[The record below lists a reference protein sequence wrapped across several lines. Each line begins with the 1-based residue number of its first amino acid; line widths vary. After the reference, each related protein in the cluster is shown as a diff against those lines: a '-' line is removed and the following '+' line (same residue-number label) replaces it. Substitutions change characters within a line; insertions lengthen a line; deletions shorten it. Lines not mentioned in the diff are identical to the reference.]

1 MKKTGRNAGFFVVY
15 KLYIKSKE
23 GDILIKKSIRLLL
36 VGVLLT
42 VFAAGG
48 ALASAKFNDVGDYWA
63 TEAIKWA
70 AEKGVVEG
78 YPDGTFRPTNYV
90 TEAEFAAILARYVV
104 NTDKD
109 FISQRQPGKH
119 WAQSIY
125 DELRRWE
132 LPLNGYTNDII
143 KDTVITR
150 GDVARVIAAKNG
162 FNLDERQAVYYMY
175 ENDLSNGMI
184 PNRMTFDSY
193 GADQP
198 LQRDQ
203 ITQFM
208 KLLNSK
214 GYTTFLG
221 EPSPKGNAGPADII
235 GIVDVPKSDAE
246 ITDDMFDEL
255 AKEKGI
261 ENPKMSEWEKLAKSG
276 GITSESQLT
285 PEVVEIV
292 REKGV
297 DFPRD
302 DWKVLDNDKDYE
314 GYKKAIEY
322 DLRNVAKVG
331 NVPIVVSRNLFCES
345 NDWVKHKNFIVIVNG
360 RQSWIVNV
368 GKLGNEYR
376 VYDAGVLVEDIFK
389 N

>member
-1 MKKTGRNAGFFVVY
+1 M
-15 KLYIKSKE
+15 
-23 GDILIKKSIRLLL
+23 IKKSIRLLL

-78 YPDGTFRPTNYV
+78 YPDGTFRPTNHV

-235 GIVDVPKSDAE
+235 GNDNLIAINNALMVDLTGQICSEAIGHSQYSSTGGQLDFVRGARMSKGGKAFICLPSTHMANGVKKSNIMLNLTPGTAVTVPRADAQYIVTEYGIADVANKTISERAKE
-246 ITDDMFDEL
+246 IIKIAHPDFRDEL
-255 AKEKGI
+255 TKQAMEAR
-261 ENPKMSEWEKLAKSG
+261 L
-276 GITSESQLT
+276 
-285 PEVVEIV
+285 IV
-292 REKGV
+292 
-297 DFPRD
+297 
-302 DWKVLDNDKDYE
+302 
-314 GYKKAIEY
+314 
-322 DLRNVAKVG
+322 
-331 NVPIVVSRNLFCES
+331 
-345 NDWVKHKNFIVIVNG
+345 
-360 RQSWIVNV
+360 
-368 GKLGNEYR
+368 
-376 VYDAGVLVEDIFK
+376 
-389 N
+389 

>member
-1 MKKTGRNAGFFVVY
+1 MPVFL
-15 KLYIKSKE
+15 LYIKSKE

-48 ALASAKFNDVGDYWA
+48 AMASAKFNDVGDYWA

-78 YPDGTFRPTNYV
+78 YPDGTFRPTNHV

-235 GIVDVPKSDAE
+235 GIVDVPKPDAE

-255 AKEKGI
+255 AKEKGVT
-261 ENPKMSEWEKLAKSG
+261 NPSQAQQQWERLAKSG

-345 NDWVKHKNFIVIVNG
+345 NDWAKDKNFIVIVNG

>member
-1 MKKTGRNAGFFVVY
+1 
-15 KLYIKSKE
+15 LYIKSKE

-48 ALASAKFNDVGDYWA
+48 AMASAKFNDVGDYWA

-78 YPDGTFRPTNYV
+78 YPDGTFRPTNHV

-255 AKEKGI
+255 AKEKGVT
-261 ENPKMSEWEKLAKSG
+261 NPSQAQQQWERLAKSG
-276 GITSESQLT
+276 GITSEEQIT
-285 PEVVEIV
+285 QEILDIL
-292 REKGV
+292 REKAVGFV
-297 DFPRD
+297 RD
-302 DWKVLDNDKDYE
+302 DWTTLSEKDFE
-314 GYKKAIEY
+314 GYKQAILY
-322 DLRNVAKVG
+322 DLKNVAKVG
-331 NVPIVVSRNLFCES
+331 NVPIVISKNLFYETK
-345 NDWVKHKNFIVIVNG
+345 DWTKSKSFLVIVNG
-360 RQSWIVNV
+360 RQSWIVSV
-368 GKLGNEYR
+368 GKLGNEYQ
-376 VYDAGVLVEDIFK
+376 VHDAGVRVEDIFSD
-389 N
+389 

>member
-1 MKKTGRNAGFFVVY
+1 
-15 KLYIKSKE
+15 
-23 GDILIKKSIRLLL
+23 LIKKSIRLLL

-78 YPDGTFRPTNYV
+78 YPDGTFKPTNHV

-132 LPLNGYTNDII
+132 LPLKGYTNDII

-235 GIVDVPKSDAE
+235 GIVDVPKSDAK

-276 GITSESQLT
+276 GITSEEQLT
-285 PEVVEIV
+285 PEIIEMV
-292 REKGV
+292 REKGMDIPTDEWATISDE
-297 DFPRD
+297 DF
-302 DWKVLDNDKDYE
+302 E
-314 GYKKAIEY
+314 GYKKAILHE
-322 DLRNVAKVG
+322 LRNVEKISG
-331 NVPIVVSRNLFCES
+331 PIVISKDLYWETEGL
-345 NDWVKHKNFIVIVNG
+345 VKYRYFIVIVNG
-360 RQSWIVNV
+360 RQSWLVAV
-368 GKLGNEYR
+368 DKHGNEHR
-376 VYDAGVLVEDIFK
+376 VHYAGISVEDIFK

>member
-1 MKKTGRNAGFFVVY
+1 M
-15 KLYIKSKE
+15 
-23 GDILIKKSIRLLL
+23 IKKSIRLLL

-78 YPDGTFRPTNYV
+78 YPDGTFRPTNHV

-235 GIVDVPKSDAE
+235 GIVDVPKPDAE

-255 AKEKGI
+255 AKEKGVT
-261 ENPKMSEWEKLAKSG
+261 NPSQAQQQWERLAKSG

-376 VYDAGVLVEDIFK
+376 VYLAGVLVEDIFK

>member
-1 MKKTGRNAGFFVVY
+1 MPVFL
-15 KLYIKSKE
+15 LYIKSKE

-78 YPDGTFRPTNYV
+78 YPDGTFKPTNHV

-184 PNRMTFDSY
+184 PNRLTFESY
-193 GADQP
+193 GVGEP

-203 ITQFM
+203 ITQFI
-208 KLLNSK
+208 KLLSNK
-214 GYTTFLG
+214 GHTTFLG
-221 EPSPKGNAGPADII
+221 KPSQKGNAGSDEIV
-235 GIVDVPKSDAE
+235 GIVDLPVEEVE
-246 ITDDMFDEL
+246 ITDEMFDEL

-261 ENPKMSEWEKLAKSG
+261 TNPPRAQQQWERLAKSG
-276 GITSESQLT
+276 GITSEEQLT
-285 PEVVEIV
+285 PEIIEIV

-297 DFPRD
+297 LFPRS
-302 DWKVLDNDKDYE
+302 DWTVPNDNEFE
-314 GYKKAIEY
+314 GYKKAILY
-322 DLRNVAKVG
+322 DLKNVEKLG
-331 NVPIVVSRNLFCES
+331 NVPIVISKNLFWEAQ
-345 NDWVKHKNFIVIVNG
+345 DWTKDKNFIVIVNG
-360 RQSWIVNV
+360 KQSWIVTV
-368 GKLGNEYR
+368 GKLGNEYK
-376 VYDAGVLVEDIFK
+376 VYYAGMLVEDIFS

>member
-1 MKKTGRNAGFFVVY
+1 MPVFL
-15 KLYIKSKE
+15 LYIKSKE

-78 YPDGTFRPTNYV
+78 YPDGTFRPTNHV

-235 GIVDVPKSDAE
+235 GIVDVPKPDAE

-261 ENPKMSEWEKLAKSG
+261 TNPSQAQQQWERLAKSG

-345 NDWVKHKNFIVIVNG
+345 NDWAKDKNFIVIVNG

-376 VYDAGVLVEDIFK
+376 VFDAGVLVEDIFK

>member
-1 MKKTGRNAGFFVVY
+1 M
-15 KLYIKSKE
+15 
-23 GDILIKKSIRLLL
+23 IKKSMRLLL

-78 YPDGTFRPTNYV
+78 YPDGTFRPTNHV

-184 PNRMTFDSY
+184 PNRLTFESY
-193 GADQP
+193 GVGEP

-203 ITQFM
+203 ITQFI
-208 KLLNSK
+208 KLLSNK
-214 GYTTFLG
+214 GHTTFLG
-221 EPSPKGNAGPADII
+221 KPSQKGNADADEIV
-235 GIVDVPKSDAE
+235 GIVDMPAEDAE

-322 DLRNVAKVG
+322 DLRNVEKVG

-345 NDWVKHKNFIVIVNG
+345 NDWVKDKNFIVIVNG

-368 GKLGNEYR
+368 GKSGNKYR
-376 VYDAGVLVEDIFK
+376 VNIAGVLVEDIFK

>member
-1 MKKTGRNAGFFVVY
+1 MR
-15 KLYIKSKE
+15 KL
-23 GDILIKKSIRLLL
+23 LAM
-36 VGVLLT
+36 LT
-42 VFAAGG
+42 VMVMLIISVNITVSAAI
-48 ALASAKFNDVGDYWA
+48 KFSDVGDYWA

-70 AEKGVVEG
+70 AEKGIVEG
-78 YPDGTFRPTNYV
+78 YPDGTFKPEKHV
-90 TEAEFAAILARYVV
+90 TEAEFVAILARYVQ
-104 NTDKD
+104 NTDKQK
-109 FISQRQPGKH
+109 IAERQPGKH

-125 DELRRWE
+125 DELRRWD
-132 LPLNGYTNDII
+132 LPLKGYNNDKI
-143 KDTVITR
+143 KDSAITR

-255 AKEKGI
+255 AKEKGVT
-261 ENPKMSEWEKLAKSG
+261 NPSQAQQQWERLAKSG
-276 GITSESQLT
+276 GITSEEQIT
-285 PEVVEIV
+285 PEILDIL
-292 REKGV
+292 REKAVGFV
-297 DFPRD
+297 RD
-302 DWKVLDNDKDYE
+302 DWTTLSDKDFE
-314 GYKKAIEY
+314 GYKQAILY
-322 DLRNVAKVG
+322 DLKNVAKVG
-331 NVPIVVSRNLFCES
+331 NVPIVISKNLFYETK
-345 NDWVKHKNFIVIVNG
+345 DWTKSKNFLVIVNG
-360 RQSWIVNV
+360 RQSWIVPV
-368 GKLGNEYR
+368 GKLGNEYQ
-376 VYDAGVLVEDIFK
+376 VHDAGVRVEDIFS

>member
-1 MKKTGRNAGFFVVY
+1 M
-15 KLYIKSKE
+15 
-23 GDILIKKSIRLLL
+23 IKKSMRLLL
-36 VGVLLT
+36 VGVLLILFT
-42 VFAAGG
+42 AGG

-78 YPDGTFRPTNYV
+78 YPDGTFKPTNHV

-203 ITQFM
+203 ITQF
-208 KLLNSK
+208 
-214 GYTTFLG
+214 
-221 EPSPKGNAGPADII
+221 I
-235 GIVDVPKSDAE
+235 
-246 ITDDMFDEL
+246 
-255 AKEKGI
+255 
-261 ENPKMSEWEKLAKSG
+261 
-276 GITSESQLT
+276 
-285 PEVVEIV
+285 
-292 REKGV
+292 
-297 DFPRD
+297 
-302 DWKVLDNDKDYE
+302 
-314 GYKKAIEY
+314 
-322 DLRNVAKVG
+322 
-331 NVPIVVSRNLFCES
+331 
-345 NDWVKHKNFIVIVNG
+345 
-360 RQSWIVNV
+360 
-368 GKLGNEYR
+368 
-376 VYDAGVLVEDIFK
+376 
-389 N
+389 